1 MGRIARGALA
11 AVLGIGAAFAASHRN
26 GPLLLEDQTANLND
40 FYAFR
45 SYESGKSDRLV
56 MSMSAQGF
64 QNPDNGPSYY
74 KFSTSVLY
82 RFNINNSR
90 GLDGAPDLQID
101 FQFRD
106 TYRDNPTFVSYFGK
120 IDTIDSPGILL
131 YETYVVIIRDL
142 KQNKVVAVYDKDAKG
157 HLLSVAPPNLGPNS
171 TPSYEKNLG
180 APSVFT
186 LANGMRV
193 FAGPRD
199 DAFYFDSAATFDTLN
214 FRAPAPVLSGSADT
228 GQGPA
233 APAAVDGFAG
243 YNISLIA
250 VEMPITMVTASGTV
264 PTSATDPNAKIG
276 AWASTS
282 RQVVTVR
289 PSPNDPIYFGDYM
302 QVDRVGNPLT
312 VEALIPLPLKDRWNR
327 SQPADDQQWAP
338 YIGDPFFAT
347 GVLKGVF
354 GLNVPPA
361 PRKDL
366 LGVFVPDLTRVDL
379 TIAPTPIASQNRLG
393 PLGGDTAGWPFGGRR
408 PIDDVVDIGFRAL
421 AGVLVPGFTNAPPL
435 GDGVNSNDVP
445 LLDHFPFHAAPHA
458 GYSHSQINGTNG
470 RGTPTGN

>member
-1 MGRIARGALA
+1 MTTD
-11 AVLGIGAAFAASHRN
+11 VN
-26 GPLLLEDQTANLND
+26 GHA
-40 FYAFR
+40 
-45 SYESGKSDRLV
+45 
-56 MSMSAQGF
+56 
-64 QNPDNGPSYY
+64 
-74 KFSTSVLY
+74 
-82 RFNINNSR
+82 
-90 GLDGAPDLQID
+90 
-101 FQFRD
+101 
-106 TYRDNPTFVSYFGK
+106 
-120 IDTIDSPGILL
+120 
-131 YETYVVIIRDL
+131 
-142 KQNKVVAVYDKDAKG
+142 
-157 HLLSVAPPNLGPNS
+157 LSVAPPNLGPNS

-199 DAFYFDSAATFDTLN
+199 DAFYFDSGATFDTLN
-214 FRAPAPVLSGSADT
+214 FRAPAPLLSGSADT

-250 VEMPITMVTASGTV
+250 VEMPITMVTASGTM
-264 PTSATDPNAKIG
+264 PTSPTDPNAKIG
-276 AWASTS
+276 AWASTA

-289 PSPNDPIYFGDYM
+289 PSPDDPIHYGDYM

-327 SQPADDQQWAP
+327 SLPVDDQQWAP

-347 GVLKGVF
+347 GILKGVF

-361 PRKDL
+361 PRTDL
-366 LGVFVPDLTRVDL
+366 LGVFVPDITRVDL
-379 TIAPTPIASQNRLG
+379 TIAPTPFASQNRLG
-393 PLGGDTAGWPFGGRR
+393 PLGGDNAGWPFGGRR
-408 PIDDVVDIGFRAL
+408 PVDDVVDIGFRAL
-421 AGVLVPGFTNAPPL
+421 AGVLVPGFTNVPPL

-445 LLDHFPFHAAPHA
+445 LLDRFPFHAPPHA
-458 GYSHSQINGTNG
+458 GFSHSQINGTNG

>member
-1 MGRIARGALA
+1 MGPIARGTLA
-11 AVLGIGAAFAASHRN
+11 SVLAIGAGFAASHRN
-26 GPLLLEDQTANLND
+26 GPLLLEDQTAHLND

-45 SYESGKSDRLV
+45 SYEAGKSDRLV

-120 IDTIDSPGILL
+120 IDSIDSPGILL

-142 KQNKVVAVYDKDAKG
+142 KQNKVVAVYDKDVKG
-157 HLLSVAPPNLGPNS
+157 HPLSVAPPNLGPNS

-199 DAFYFDSAATFDTLN
+199 DAFYFDSGATFDTLN
-214 FRAPAPVLSGSADT
+214 FRAPAPILTGAADT
-228 GQGPA
+228 NNGGAA
-233 APAAVDGFAG
+233 APASVDGFAG

-250 VEMPITMVTASGTV
+250 VEVPIGMLTA
-264 PTSATDPNAKIG
+264 D
-276 AWASTS
+276 
-282 RQVVTVR
+282 
-289 PSPNDPIYFGDYM
+289 
-302 QVDRVGNPLT
+302 
-312 VEALIPLPLKDRWNR
+312 
-327 SQPADDQQWAP
+327 
-338 YIGDPFFAT
+338 
-347 GVLKGVF
+347 
-354 GLNVPPA
+354 
-361 PRKDL
+361 
-366 LGVFVPDLTRVDL
+366 
-379 TIAPTPIASQNRLG
+379 
-393 PLGGDTAGWPFGGRR
+393 
-408 PIDDVVDIGFRAL
+408 
-421 AGVLVPGFTNAPPL
+421 
-435 GDGVNSNDVP
+435 
-445 LLDHFPFHAAPHA
+445 
-458 GYSHSQINGTNG
+458 
-470 RGTPTGN
+470 